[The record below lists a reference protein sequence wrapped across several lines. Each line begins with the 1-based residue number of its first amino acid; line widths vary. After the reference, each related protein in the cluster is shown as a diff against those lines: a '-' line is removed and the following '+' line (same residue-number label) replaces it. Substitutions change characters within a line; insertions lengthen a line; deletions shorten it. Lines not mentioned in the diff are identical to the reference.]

1 MSEDPRSHL
10 IHAFRKVLRPLV
22 KILIRA
28 GVRHDEFVEVIK
40 GVYVESAIRDGIG
53 RPGPLTRSRVSLATG
68 VPRRDVDRY
77 VDNEDLLTPP
87 PPTHAATLTEVLHLW
102 NTDPKYLGP
111 YGVPLEIDFDA
122 TPGRSFMDLV
132 MRANP
137 DANAVLLLED
147 LTRSRVVVQSGE
159 KFLKVTSRTYVT
171 PEPMSDVSIEYFGN
185 TLANLANT
193 LDFNLSNASP
203 FNSGDGDKSGKPA
216 ARTASTSDFAST
228 SVQSPSAADLNVPKR
243 LERAVFADNGL
254 DPDQLVEFDRYARE
268 RVQHL
273 ISDIDDWLAKRGPR
287 DPESPDIVST
297 GIGIFHYV
305 NAAKQQRSLKD
316 LAD

>member
-40 GVYVESAIRDGIG
+40 GVYVESAIRDGIA

-87 PPTHAATLTEVLHLW
+87 PPTHAHALAEVLHLW
-102 NTDPKYLGP
+102 NTDPRYLGP
-111 YGVPLEIDFDA
+111 YGVPLEIDYDA
-122 TPGRSFMDLV
+122 TSGRCFTDLV
-132 MRANP
+132 RRADPSVNP
-137 DANAVLLLED
+137 VLLLED
-147 LTRSRVVVQSGE
+147 LTRAGVVVQSGE

-171 PEPMSDVSIEYFGN
+171 PEPMSPVSLEYFGN

-193 LDFNLSNASP
+193 LEYNLSNTGALEAAQVLRALAGATP
-203 FNSGDGDKSGKPA
+203 TAAAETTGMPA
-216 ARTASTSDFAST
+216 AGAPIESGVS
-228 SVQSPSAADLNVPKR
+228 KR

-254 DPDQLVEFDRYARE
+254 DPAQVAEFDRYARE
-268 RVQHL
+268 RVRHL
-273 ISDIDDWLAKRGPR
+273 IADIDDWLAKRCPL
-287 DPESPDIVST
+287 DPKSPAVLAT

-305 NAAKQQRSLKD
+305 NAAEQHKPLKD
-316 LAD
+316 LTD